1 MDHKLAIID
10 LRAGGAGA
18 DTAMKPLMLQ
28 PMLFCPVVRWVCQE
42 LLACGFVVCEENWR
56 NEAAEALHDISGV
69 SFYDRLEE
77 ALSAAEGDV
86 IVVPGAVVPVWGEGN
101 RAVYTA
107 DAALLRT
114 RLAEGLTLGDC
125 PAEAEGVR
133 QLWQSPS
140 IAPSF
145 LPVADAAALQAAMP
159 DARELLMKRM
169 ALNGVT
175 VVDPNNTY
183 VDPRCAVAPGV
194 TLLPGTI
201 LRGHTVIGKGC
212 EIGPNS
218 MIRDC
223 VVGEYTTVNAS
234 QVYGSHLGPHNNI
247 GPFTHVRIN
256 TVTGYGVHLGAYVE
270 TKNSSFARGNTVS
283 HLTYIG
289 DSDVGKY
296 CNFGCGTVTCNYDG
310 KDKFRTTIGDYC
322 FIGCNT
328 NLVAPVTI
336 GDGAYTAAGSTITK
350 DVPPQALGI
359 ARERQTNLDGWA
371 EPKMEAYIA
380 KKQKLEQEQG

>member
-42 LLACGFVVCEENWR
+42 LLACGIERFFVVCEENWR

-77 ALSAAEGDV
+77 AFSAVEGGV
-86 IVVPGAVVPVWGEGN
+86 IVVPGPVVPTAGEES
-101 RAVYTA
+101 RAVYAADTA
-107 DAALLRT
+107 VLRT
-114 RLAEGLTLGDC
+114 RLAESLSLTDC
-125 PAEAEGVR
+125 PAEAVGIR
-133 QLWQSPS
+133 TLWQAETLPP
-140 IAPSF
+140 AF
-145 LPVADAAALQAAMP
+145 LPVANAAALQAAMP

-201 LRGHTVIGKGC
+201 LRGGTVIGTGC

-234 QVYGSHLGPHNNI
+234 QLNESTIGSHTTV
-247 GPFTHVRIN
+247 GPF
-256 TVTGYGVHLGAYVE
+256 AYVRPDCTVGDHCRIGDFVE
-270 TKNSSFARGNTVS
+270 LKNSKLDDGTKVS
-283 HLTYIG
+283 HLTYVG
-289 DSDVGKY
+289 DSDIGKRV
-296 CNFGCGTVTCNYDG
+296 NFGCGTVTTNYNG
-310 KDKFRTTIGDYC
+310 LKKYRCTVGDDV
-322 FIGCNT
+322 FLGCNT
-328 NLVAPVTI
+328 NLIAPVTI
-336 GDGAYTAAGSTITK
+336 GDGAYTAAGSTVDK
-350 DVPPQALGI
+350 DVPAGALAI
-359 ARERQTNLDGWA
+359 ARARQENKLGWA
-371 EPKMEAYIA
+371 ARFFKS
-380 KKQKLEQEQG
+380 KKK